1 MTEAKFKKMV
11 IRLHNQEVID
21 LVEGLPRGYRSV
33 VIESALRN
41 YLRTDVG
48 RELIENLSGRNGR
61 KGAPLV
67 ARGSVFKRLEGD
79 F

>member
-1 MTEAKFKKMV
+1 MREKKFKKMV
-11 IRLHNQEVID
+11 VRLHNQEVID

-33 VIESALRN
+33 VIESALRS

-48 RELIENLSGRNGR
+48 RELIENLTRRNGK
-61 KGAPLV
+61 KGVPLV
-67 ARGSVFKRLEGD
+67 GKGNVFRRLEGD